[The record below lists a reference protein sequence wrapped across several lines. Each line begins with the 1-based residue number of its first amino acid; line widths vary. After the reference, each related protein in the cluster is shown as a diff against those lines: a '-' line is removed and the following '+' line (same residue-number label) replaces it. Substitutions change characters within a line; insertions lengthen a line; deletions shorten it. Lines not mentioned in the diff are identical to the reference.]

1 MSKVVFI
8 MDYMD
13 KLLKEIG
20 YPVSLIIES
29 SKKTDADTDSILK
42 GLRERI
48 GYYDFNQLKLVNQRL
63 LQLLVGNNEIF
74 SNVFNADNEIPYLSY
89 GAEEEKTLQSILAV
103 DNPVLF
109 EETYSIEVTTEG
121 DFIITVKEGF
131 MNYIGLN
138 GTKKYNKVLLG
149 EIINFIPKRN
159 LFSNES
165 KLLTKT
171 YKKLLSL

>member
-42 GLRERI
+42 GLKERI
-48 GYYDFNQLKLVNQRL
+48 GYHDFNQLKLVNQRL

-89 GAEEEKTLQSILAV
+89 GAEEKTLQSILAV